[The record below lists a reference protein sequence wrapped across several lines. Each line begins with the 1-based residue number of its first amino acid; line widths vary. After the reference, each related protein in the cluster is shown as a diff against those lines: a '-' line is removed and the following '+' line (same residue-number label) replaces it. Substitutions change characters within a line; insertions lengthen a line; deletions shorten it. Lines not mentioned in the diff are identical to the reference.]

1 MTKLFDELGL
11 NKELLLAL
19 KENGYTT
26 PFPIQE
32 KAIPIILQGNDVI
45 GQAHTGTGKTAAYSL
60 PILMKMR
67 NNIRNA
73 QALILVPTRELAIQV
88 AREINKLA
96 KYTETKVAAIYGGQ
110 NMKNQIIRLEKGVH
124 IIVATP
130 GRLIDHI
137 RQKTAYLNS
146 IDFVVL
152 DEADRMLDMGFIEDI
167 NYILSKV
174 KHKKQLCLFS
184 ATILPEILEI
194 SKKYMKNPIHI
205 TVNQNDIT
213 LKTIE
218 QMYLITNEKEKYNHL
233 CDIIKQNIIHNNNN
247 NNNNQMIIFTSTKQ
261 KAEELA
267 MNLRKKE
274 LLKVTALH
282 GDLSQRQRNYAMNKF
297 RNEQEQILVA
307 TDIAARGIDIPSIKY
322 VINYDIPREPL
333 TYFHRIGRT
342 ARANSNGKAISLVA
356 IEKISDFE
364 KILRYTKY
372 NIRQLNQEIG
382 IPIPKIQKE
391 FKKYNYLNKNKHFN
405 KWSKRTYKNN
415 KKKNYNYKKSSNRN
429 FRKR

>member
-1 MTKLFDELGL
+1 MTGLFDELGL
-11 NKELLLAL
+11 NKKLLLAL
-19 KENGYTT
+19 KESGYTV

-60 PILMKMR
+60 PILMKMKNAR
-67 NNIRNA
+67 SA
-73 QALILVPTRELAIQV
+73 QALVLVPTRELAIQV
-88 AREINKLA
+88 AKEMNKLA

-110 NMKNQIIRLEKGVH
+110 NMRNQIIRLERGIH

-130 GRLIDHI
+130 GRLMDHI
-137 RQKTAYLNS
+137 GQKTIFLDT

-184 ATILPEILEI
+184 ATILPEIIEI
-194 SKKYMKNPIHI
+194 SKRYMKNPIHV

-233 CDIIKQNIIHNNNN
+233 CDLIKQS
-247 NNNNQMIIFTSTKQ
+247 NNNQMLIFTSTKR

-274 LLKVTALH
+274 LLQVTALH
-282 GDLSQRQRNYAMNKF
+282 GDLSQRQRNYAMHKF
-297 RNEQEQILVA
+297 RDEQEQILVA

-322 VINYDIPREPL
+322 VINYDIPRDPI

-342 ARANSNGKAISLVA
+342 ARANSDGKAISLVA

-372 NIRQLNQEIG
+372 KVRQLNEEIG
-382 IPIPKIQKE
+382 IPIPKIQKP
-391 FKKYNYLNKNKHFN
+391 FKKHNYLNKNKPFN
-405 KWSKRTYKNN
+405 KWSKHNYKNS
-415 KKKNYNYKKSSNRN
+415 KKKNMYKKNSNRN
-429 FRKR
+429 YRKH

>member
-19 KENGYTT
+19 KESEYTT

-32 KAIPIILQGNDVI
+32 KAIPTILQGNDVI

-60 PILMKMR
+60 PILMKIK
-67 NNIRNA
+67 NTRNA
-73 QALILVPTRELAIQV
+73 QALVLVPTRELAIQV
-88 AREINKLA
+88 AREMNKLA
-96 KYTETKVAAIYGGQ
+96 KYTETKVTAIYGGQ
-110 NMKNQIIRLEKGVH
+110 NMRNQIIRLERGVH

-137 RQKTAYLNS
+137 KQKTVYLNS

-152 DEADRMLDMGFIEDI
+152 DEADRMLDMGFIDDI

-184 ATILPEILEI
+184 ATIFPEIVEI

-233 CDIIKQNIIHNNNN
+233 CDLIKQNNNN
-247 NNNNQMIIFTSTKQ
+247 NNHNQMVIFTSTKQ
-261 KAEELA
+261 KAEELT
-267 MNLRKKE
+267 MNLRKKDK
-274 LLKVTALH
+274 LKVTALH
-282 GDLSQRQRNYAMNKF
+282 GDLSQRQRNYAMHKF

-322 VINYDIPREPL
+322 VINYDIPRDPL

-356 IEKISDFE
+356 IEKIPDFE

-372 NIRQLNQEIG
+372 NIRQLNEEIG

-391 FKKYNYLNKNKHFN
+391 FKKHNYLNKNKPFN
-405 KWSKRTYKNN
+405 KWSKHTYKNS

-429 FRKR
+429 FRKH

>member
-1 MTKLFDELGL
+1 LDT
-11 NKELLLAL
+11 
-19 KENGYTT
+19 
-26 PFPIQE
+26 
-32 KAIPIILQGNDVI
+32 
-45 GQAHTGTGKTAAYSL
+45 
-60 PILMKMR
+60 
-67 NNIRNA
+67 
-73 QALILVPTRELAIQV
+73 
-88 AREINKLA
+88 
-96 KYTETKVAAIYGGQ
+96 
-110 NMKNQIIRLEKGVH
+110 
-124 IIVATP
+124 
-130 GRLIDHI
+130 
-137 RQKTAYLNS
+137 

-174 KHKKQLCLFS
+174 KHIKQLCLFS
-184 ATILPEILEI
+184 ATILPEIIEI
-194 SKKYMKNPIHI
+194 SKRYMKNPIHI
-205 TVNQNDIT
+205 TVNQDDIT

-233 CDIIKQNIIHNNNN
+233 CDLIKQS
-247 NNNNQMIIFTSTKQ
+247 NNNQMLIFTSTKQ

-274 LLKVTALH
+274 LLKATSLH
-282 GDLSQRQRNYAMNKF
+282 GDLSQRERNYAMHKF
-297 RNEQEQILVA
+297 RDEQEQILVA

-322 VINYDIPREPL
+322 VINYDIPRDPI

-342 ARANSNGKAISLVA
+342 ARANSDGKAISLVA

-372 NIRQLNQEIG
+372 KVRQLNEEIG

-391 FKKYNYLNKNKHFN
+391 FKKHNYLNKNKPFN
-405 KWSKRTYKNN
+405 KWSKHNYKNS

-429 FRKR
+429 FRKN

>member
-1 MTKLFDELGL
+1 MTRPFDELGL

-19 KENGYTT
+19 KESEYTT

-32 KAIPIILQGNDVI
+32 KAIPTILQGNDVI

-60 PILMKMR
+60 PILMKMK
-67 NNIRNA
+67 NTRNA
-73 QALILVPTRELAIQV
+73 QALVLVPTRELAIQV
-88 AREINKLA
+88 AREMNKLA

-110 NMKNQIIRLEKGVH
+110 NMRNQIIRLERGIH

-137 RQKTAYLNS
+137 GQKTVYLNS

-184 ATILPEILEI
+184 ATIFPEIIEI
-194 SKKYMKNPIHI
+194 SKKYMKNPTHI

-233 CDIIKQNIIHNNNN
+233 CDLIKQNNNN
-247 NNNNQMIIFTSTKQ
+247 NDQMVIFTSTKQ
-261 KAEELA
+261 KAEELT
-267 MNLRKKE
+267 MNLKKD
-274 LLKVTALH
+274 LLKVTTLH
-282 GDLSQRQRNYAMNKF
+282 GDLSQRQRNYAMHKF

-322 VINYDIPREPL
+322 VINYDIPRDPL

-372 NIRQLNQEIG
+372 NIRQLNEEIG

-391 FKKYNYLNKNKHFN
+391 FKKHKYLNKNKPFN
-405 KWSKRTYKNN
+405 KWSKHTYKNS
-415 KKKNYNYKKSSNRN
+415 KKKKYNYKKSSNRN
-429 FRKR
+429 FRKH

>member
-1 MTKLFDELGL
+1 MTGLFDELGL
-11 NKELLLAL
+11 NKKLLLAL
-19 KENGYTT
+19 QESGYTI

-60 PILMKMR
+60 PILMKMK
-67 NNIRNA
+67 NTRNA
-73 QALILVPTRELAIQV
+73 QALVLVPTRELAIQV
-88 AREINKLA
+88 AKEMDKLA

-110 NMKNQIIRLEKGVH
+110 NMRNQIIRLERGVH

-130 GRLIDHI
+130 GRLMDHI
-137 RQKTAYLNS
+137 GQKTIFLDT

-167 NYILSKV
+167 NYILSKI

-184 ATILPEILEI
+184 ATILPEIIEI
-194 SKKYMKNPIHI
+194 SKRYMKNPIHV

-233 CDIIKQNIIHNNNN
+233 CDLIKQS
-247 NNNNQMIIFTSTKQ
+247 NNNQMLIFTSTKQ

-274 LLKVTALH
+274 LLQVTALH
-282 GDLSQRQRNYAMNKF
+282 GDLSQRQRNYAMHKF
-297 RNEQEQILVA
+297 RDEQEQILVA

-322 VINYDIPREPL
+322 VINYDIPRDPI

-342 ARANSNGKAISLVA
+342 ARANSDGKAISLVA

-372 NIRQLNQEIG
+372 KVRQLNEEIG
-382 IPIPKIQKE
+382 IPIPKIQKA
-391 FKKYNYLNKNKHFN
+391 FKQHNYLNKNKPFN
-405 KWSKRTYKNN
+405 KWSKHNYKNS
-415 KKKNYNYKKSSNRN
+415 KKKNMYKKNSNRN
-429 FRKR
+429 YRKH

>member
-1 MTKLFDELGL
+1 MTGLFDELGL
-11 NKELLLAL
+11 NKKLLLAL
-19 KENGYTT
+19 QESGYTI

-60 PILMKMR
+60 PILMKMK
-67 NNIRNA
+67 NTRNA
-73 QALILVPTRELAIQV
+73 QALVLVPTRELAIQV
-88 AREINKLA
+88 AKEMDKLA

-110 NMKNQIIRLEKGVH
+110 NMRNQIIRLERGVH

-130 GRLIDHI
+130 GRLMDHI
-137 RQKTAYLNS
+137 GQKTIFLDT

-167 NYILSKV
+167 NYILSKI

-184 ATILPEILEI
+184 ATILPEIIEI
-194 SKKYMKNPIHI
+194 SKRYMKNPIHV

-233 CDIIKQNIIHNNNN
+233 CDLIKQS
-247 NNNNQMIIFTSTKQ
+247 NNNQMLIFTSTKQ

-267 MNLRKKE
+267 MSLRKKE
-274 LLKVTALH
+274 LLQVTALH
-282 GDLSQRQRNYAMNKF
+282 GDLSQRQRNYAMHKF
-297 RNEQEQILVA
+297 RDEQEQILVA

-322 VINYDIPREPL
+322 VINYDIPRDPI

-342 ARANSNGKAISLVA
+342 ARANSDGKAISLVA

-372 NIRQLNQEIG
+372 KVRQLNEEIG
-382 IPIPKIQKE
+382 IPIPKIQKA
-391 FKKYNYLNKNKHFN
+391 FKKHNYLNKNKPFN
-405 KWSKRTYKNN
+405 KWSKHKYKNS
-415 KKKNYNYKKSSNRN
+415 KKKKSMYKSNRN
-429 FRKR
+429 YRKH

>member
-1 MTKLFDELGL
+1 MTKLFDELGV

-60 PILMKMR
+60 PILMKMKNTR
-67 NNIRNA
+67 DA
-73 QALILVPTRELAIQV
+73 QALVLVPTRELAIQV
-88 AREINKLA
+88 AGEMNKLA

-110 NMKNQIIRLEKGVH
+110 NMRNQIIRLERGVH

-137 RQKTAYLNS
+137 GQKTVYLNS

-167 NYILSKV
+167 NYILSKL

-184 ATILPEILEI
+184 ATIFPEIIEI
-194 SKKYMKNPIHI
+194 SKKYMKNPIHV

-218 QMYLITNEKEKYNHL
+218 QMYLIINEKEKYNHL
-233 CDIIKQNIIHNNNN
+233 CDLIKQS
-247 NNNNQMIIFTSTKQ
+247 NNNQIVIFTSTKQ
-261 KAEELA
+261 KAEQLA

-274 LLKVTALH
+274 LLKVTSLH
-282 GDLSQRQRNYAMNKF
+282 GDLSQRERNYAMHKF
-297 RNEQEQILVA
+297 REEQEQILVA

-322 VINYDIPREPL
+322 VINYDIPRDPL

-342 ARANSNGKAISLVA
+342 ARANSDGKAISLVA

-364 KILRYTKY
+364 KILERTKY
-372 NIRQLNQEIG
+372 NVRQLNGEIG

-391 FKKYNYLNKNKHFN
+391 FKKHNYLNKNKPFN
-405 KWSKRTYKNN
+405 KWSKHNYKNS

-429 FRKR
+429 FRKH

>member
-1 MTKLFDELGL
+1 MTRIFDEFGL

-32 KAIPIILQGNDVI
+32 KAIPFILKGNDVI

-60 PILMKMR
+60 PILMKMKNSR
-67 NNIRNA
+67 NP
-73 QALILVPTRELAIQV
+73 QALVIVPTRELAIQV
-88 AREINKLA
+88 AREMNKLG

-110 NMKNQIIRLEKGVH
+110 NMRNQIIRLERGIH

-137 RQKTAYLNS
+137 EQKTVYLNS

-167 NYILSKV
+167 DYILSKI

-184 ATILPEILEI
+184 ATIFPEIIEI

-218 QMYLITNEKEKYNHL
+218 QMYLIINEKEKYDHL
-233 CDIIKQNIIHNNNN
+233 CNIIKHNNND
-247 NNNNQMIIFTSTKQ
+247 NNQIIIFTSTKQ
-261 KAEELA
+261 RAEQLA
-267 MNLRKKE
+267 MNLRKNE
-274 LLKVTALH
+274 ELKVTALH
-282 GDLSQRQRNYAMNKF
+282 GDLSQRQRNYAIHKF

-322 VINYDIPREPL
+322 VINYDIPRDPL

-342 ARANSNGKAISLVA
+342 ARANSDGKAISLVA
-356 IEKISDFE
+356 IEDIHDFE
-364 KILRYTKY
+364 KILKLTKY
-372 NIRQLNQEIG
+372 NVRQLNEEIG
-382 IPIPKIQKE
+382 IPIPKIHKE
-391 FKKYNYLNKNKHFN
+391 FKKHNYSNKNKRFD
-405 KWSKRTYKNN
+405 KSSKYSKDNN
-415 KKKNYNYKKSSNRN
+415 KKNKYRYKKSSNR
-429 FRKR
+429 KSKK

>member
-1 MTKLFDELGL
+1 MTGLFDELGL
-11 NKELLLAL
+11 NKKLLLAL
-19 KENGYTT
+19 QESGYTI

-60 PILMKMR
+60 PILMKMK
-67 NNIRNA
+67 NTRNA
-73 QALILVPTRELAIQV
+73 QALVLVPTRELAIQV
-88 AREINKLA
+88 AKEMDKLA

-110 NMKNQIIRLEKGVH
+110 NMRNQIIRLERGVH

-130 GRLIDHI
+130 GRLMDHI
-137 RQKTAYLNS
+137 GQKTIFLDT

-167 NYILSKV
+167 NYILSKI

-184 ATILPEILEI
+184 ATILPEIIEI
-194 SKKYMKNPIHI
+194 SKRYMKNPIHV

-233 CDIIKQNIIHNNNN
+233 CDLIKQS
-247 NNNNQMIIFTSTKQ
+247 NNNQMLIFTSTKQ

-274 LLKVTALH
+274 LLQVTALH
-282 GDLSQRQRNYAMNKF
+282 GDLSQRQRNYAMHKF
-297 RNEQEQILVA
+297 RDEQEQILVA

-322 VINYDIPREPL
+322 VINYDIPRDPI

-342 ARANSNGKAISLVA
+342 ARANSDGKAISLVA

-372 NIRQLNQEIG
+372 KVRQLNEEIG

-391 FKKYNYLNKNKHFN
+391 FKKHNYLNKNKPFN
-405 KWSKRTYKNN
+405 KWSKHNYKNS
-415 KKKNYNYKKSSNRN
+415 KKKNMYKKNSNRN
-429 FRKR
+429 YRKH

>member
-1 MTKLFDELGL
+1 MTGQFDELGL
-11 NKELLLAL
+11 NKQLLLAL
-19 KENGYTT
+19 KENEYTT

-32 KAIPIILQGNDVI
+32 KAIPIILKGNDVI

-60 PILMKMR
+60 PILMKMK
-67 NNIRNA
+67 NARNA
-73 QALILVPTRELAIQV
+73 QALVLVPTRELAIQV
-88 AREINKLA
+88 AKEMNKLA

-110 NMKNQIIRLEKGVH
+110 NMRNQIIRLERGIH

-137 RQKTAYLNS
+137 GQKTIFLDT

-174 KHKKQLCLFS
+174 KHIKQLCLFS
-184 ATILPEILEI
+184 ATILPELIEI
-194 SKKYMKNPIHI
+194 SKRYMKNPIHI
-205 TVNQNDIT
+205 TVNQDDIT

-233 CDIIKQNIIHNNNN
+233 CDLIKQS
-247 NNNNQMIIFTSTKQ
+247 NNNQMLIFTSTKQ

-274 LLKVTALH
+274 LLKVTSLH
-282 GDLSQRQRNYAMNKF
+282 GDLSQRERNYAMHKF
-297 RNEQEQILVA
+297 RDEQEQILVA

-322 VINYDIPREPL
+322 VINYDIPRDPI

-342 ARANSNGKAISLVA
+342 ARANSDGKAISLVA

-372 NIRQLNQEIG
+372 KVRQLNEEIG

-391 FKKYNYLNKNKHFN
+391 FKKHNYLNKNKPFN
-405 KWSKRTYKNN
+405 KWSKHNYKNS
-415 KKKNYNYKKSSNRN
+415 KKKNYTYKKSSNRN
-429 FRKR
+429 FRKH

>member
-19 KENGYTT
+19 KESEYTT

-32 KAIPIILQGNDVI
+32 KAIPTILQGNDVI

-60 PILMKMR
+60 PILMKMK
-67 NNIRNA
+67 NTRNA
-73 QALILVPTRELAIQV
+73 QALVLVPTRELAIQV
-88 AREINKLA
+88 AREMNKLA

-110 NMKNQIIRLEKGVH
+110 NMRNQIIRLERGVH

-137 RQKTAYLNS
+137 KQKTVYLNS

-152 DEADRMLDMGFIEDI
+152 DEADRMLDMGFIDDI

-184 ATILPEILEI
+184 ATIFPEIIEI

-233 CDIIKQNIIHNNNN
+233 CDLIKQNNNN
-247 NNNNQMIIFTSTKQ
+247 NHNQMVIFTSTKQ
-261 KAEELA
+261 KAEELS
-267 MNLRKKE
+267 MNLRKKD

-282 GDLSQRQRNYAMNKF
+282 GDLSQRQRNYAMHKF

-322 VINYDIPREPL
+322 VINYDIPRDPL

-372 NIRQLNQEIG
+372 NIRQLNEEIG

-391 FKKYNYLNKNKHFN
+391 FKKHNYLNKNKPFN
-405 KWSKRTYKNN
+405 RWSKHTYKNS
-415 KKKNYNYKKSSNRN
+415 KKKNYDHKKSSNRN
-429 FRKR
+429 FRKH

>member
-1 MTKLFDELGL
+1 MTILFDELGL

-19 KENGYTT
+19 KESEYTT

-32 KAIPIILQGNDVI
+32 KAIPTILQGNDVI

-60 PILMKMR
+60 PILMKIK
-67 NNIRNA
+67 NTRNA
-73 QALILVPTRELAIQV
+73 QALVLVPTRELAIQV
-88 AREINKLA
+88 AREMNKLS
-96 KYTETKVAAIYGGQ
+96 KYTETKVTAIYGGQ
-110 NMKNQIIRLEKGVH
+110 NMRNQIIRLERGVH

-137 RQKTAYLNS
+137 KQKTVYLNS

-152 DEADRMLDMGFIEDI
+152 DEADRMLDMGFIDDI

-184 ATILPEILEI
+184 ATIFPEIVEI

-233 CDIIKQNIIHNNNN
+233 CDLIKQNNNNHN
-247 NNNNQMIIFTSTKQ
+247 HNQMVIFTSTKQ
-261 KAEELA
+261 KAEELS
-267 MNLRKKE
+267 MNLRKKD

-282 GDLSQRQRNYAMNKF
+282 GDLSQRQRNYAMHKF

-322 VINYDIPREPL
+322 VINYDIPRDPL

-372 NIRQLNQEIG
+372 NIRQLNEEIG

-391 FKKYNYLNKNKHFN
+391 FKKHNYLNKNKPFN
-405 KWSKRTYKNN
+405 RWSKHTYKNS
-415 KKKNYNYKKSSNRN
+415 KKKKYNYKKSSNRN
-429 FRKR
+429 FRKH

>member
-1 MTKLFDELGL
+1 MTRLFDELGL

-19 KENGYTT
+19 KESEYTT

-32 KAIPIILQGNDVI
+32 KAIPTILQGNDVI

-60 PILMKMR
+60 PILMKMKNTR
-67 NNIRNA
+67 NT
-73 QALILVPTRELAIQV
+73 QALVLVPTRELAIQV
-88 AREINKLA
+88 AKEMNKLA

-110 NMKNQIIRLEKGVH
+110 NMRNQIIRLERGVH

-137 RQKTAYLNS
+137 GQKTVYLNS

-184 ATILPEILEI
+184 ATILPEIIEI

-205 TVNQNDIT
+205 TVNQDDIT

-233 CDIIKQNIIHNNNN
+233 CDLIKQ
-247 NNNNQMIIFTSTKQ
+247 NNNNQMVIFTSTKQ
-261 KAEELA
+261 KAEELT
-267 MNLRKKE
+267 MNLRKKD

-282 GDLSQRQRNYAMNKF
+282 GDLSQRQRNYAMHKF

-322 VINYDIPREPL
+322 VINYDIPRDPL

-342 ARANSNGKAISLVA
+342 ARANSNGKAISLVE
-356 IEKISDFE
+356 IEKIPDFE

-372 NIRQLNQEIG
+372 NIRQLNEEIG

-391 FKKYNYLNKNKHFN
+391 FKKHNYLNKNKPFN
-405 KWSKRTYKNN
+405 RWSKHTYKNS
-415 KKKNYNYKKSSNRN
+415 KKKNYNYKKSSYRN
-429 FRKR
+429 FRKH

>member
-1 MTKLFDELGL
+1 MTGLFDELGL
-11 NKELLLAL
+11 NKKLLLAL
-19 KENGYTT
+19 KESGYTV

-60 PILMKMR
+60 PILMKMKNAR
-67 NNIRNA
+67 SA
-73 QALILVPTRELAIQV
+73 QALVLVPTRELAIQV
-88 AREINKLA
+88 AKEMNKLA

-110 NMKNQIIRLEKGVH
+110 NMRNQIIRLERGIH

-130 GRLIDHI
+130 GRLMDHI
-137 RQKTAYLNS
+137 GQKTIFLDT

-184 ATILPEILEI
+184 ATILPEIIEI
-194 SKKYMKNPIHI
+194 SKRYMKNPIHV

-233 CDIIKQNIIHNNNN
+233 CDLIKQS
-247 NNNNQMIIFTSTKQ
+247 NNNQMLIFTSTKQ

-267 MNLRKKE
+267 VNLRKKE
-274 LLKVTALH
+274 LLQVTALH
-282 GDLSQRQRNYAMNKF
+282 GDLSQRQRNYAMHKF
-297 RNEQEQILVA
+297 RDEQEQILVA

-322 VINYDIPREPL
+322 VINYDIPRDPI

-342 ARANSNGKAISLVA
+342 ARANSDGKAISLVA

-372 NIRQLNQEIG
+372 KVRQLNEEIG
-382 IPIPKIQKE
+382 IPIPKIQKA
-391 FKKYNYLNKNKHFN
+391 FKKHNYLNKNKPFN
-405 KWSKRTYKNN
+405 KWSKHNYKNS
-415 KKKNYNYKKSSNRN
+415 KKKKSMYKKSSNRN
-429 FRKR
+429 

>member
-1 MTKLFDELGL
+1 MTGLFDELGL
-11 NKELLLAL
+11 NKKLLLAL
-19 KENGYTT
+19 KESGYTV

-60 PILMKMR
+60 PILMKMKNAR
-67 NNIRNA
+67 SA
-73 QALILVPTRELAIQV
+73 QALVLVPTRELAIQV
-88 AREINKLA
+88 AKEMNKLA

-110 NMKNQIIRLEKGVH
+110 NMRNQIIRLERGIH

-137 RQKTAYLNS
+137 GQKTIYLDT

-174 KHKKQLCLFS
+174 KHKKQICLFS
-184 ATILPEILEI
+184 ATILPEIIDI
-194 SKKYMKNPIHI
+194 SKRYMKNPIHV

-218 QMYLITNEKEKYNHL
+218 QMYLIINEKEKYNHL
-233 CDIIKQNIIHNNNN
+233 CNLIKQS
-247 NNNNQMIIFTSTKQ
+247 NNNQMLIFTSTKQ

-267 MNLRKKE
+267 TNLRKKE
-274 LLKVTALH
+274 LLQVTALH
-282 GDLSQRQRNYAMNKF
+282 GDLSQRQRNYAMHKF
-297 RNEQEQILVA
+297 RDEQEQILVA

-322 VINYDIPREPL
+322 VINYDIPRDPI

-342 ARANSNGKAISLVA
+342 ARANSDGKAISLVA
-356 IEKISDFE
+356 TEKISDFE

-372 NIRQLNQEIG
+372 NVRQLNEEIG
-382 IPIPKIQKE
+382 IPIPKIQKT
-391 FKKYNYLNKNKHFN
+391 FKKHNYLNKNKPFN
-405 KWSKRTYKNN
+405 KWSKHNYKNS
-415 KKKNYNYKKSSNRN
+415 KKKNSMYKKSSNRN
-429 FRKR
+429 FRKH

>member
-1 MTKLFDELGL
+1 MTGLFDELGL
-11 NKELLLAL
+11 NKKLLLAL
-19 KENGYTT
+19 KESGYTV

-60 PILMKMR
+60 PILMKIKNAR
-67 NNIRNA
+67 SA
-73 QALILVPTRELAIQV
+73 QALVLVPTRELAIQV
-88 AREINKLA
+88 AKEMNKLA

-110 NMKNQIIRLEKGVH
+110 NMRNQIIRLERGIH

-130 GRLIDHI
+130 GRLMDHI
-137 RQKTAYLNS
+137 GQKTIYLDT

-184 ATILPEILEI
+184 ATILPEIIEI
-194 SKKYMKNPIHI
+194 SKRYMKNPIHV

-218 QMYLITNEKEKYNHL
+218 QMYLIINEKEKYNHL
-233 CDIIKQNIIHNNNN
+233 CNLIKQS
-247 NNNNQMIIFTSTKQ
+247 NNNQMLIFTSTKQ

-267 MNLRKKE
+267 TNLRKKE
-274 LLKVTALH
+274 LLQVTALH
-282 GDLSQRQRNYAMNKF
+282 GDLSQRQRNYAMHKF
-297 RNEQEQILVA
+297 RDEQEQILVA

-322 VINYDIPREPL
+322 VINYDIPRDPI

-342 ARANSNGKAISLVA
+342 ARANSDGKAISLVA

-372 NIRQLNQEIG
+372 KVRQLNEELG
-382 IPIPKIQKE
+382 IPIPKIQKT
-391 FKKYNYLNKNKHFN
+391 FKKHNYLNKNKPFN
-405 KWSKRTYKNN
+405 KWSKHNYKNS
-415 KKKNYNYKKSSNRN
+415 KKKNSMYKKSSNRN
-429 FRKR
+429 YRKH

>member
-1 MTKLFDELGL
+1 MTGLFDELGL
-11 NKELLLAL
+11 NKKLLLAL
-19 KENGYTT
+19 QESGYTI

-60 PILMKMR
+60 PILMKMK
-67 NNIRNA
+67 NTRNA
-73 QALILVPTRELAIQV
+73 QALVLVPTRELAIQV
-88 AREINKLA
+88 AKEMDKLA

-110 NMKNQIIRLEKGVH
+110 NMRNQIIRLERGVH

-130 GRLIDHI
+130 GRLMDHI
-137 RQKTAYLNS
+137 GQKTIFLDT

-167 NYILSKV
+167 NYILSKI

-184 ATILPEILEI
+184 ATILPEIIEI
-194 SKKYMKNPIHI
+194 SKRYMKNPIHV

-233 CDIIKQNIIHNNNN
+233 CDLIKQS
-247 NNNNQMIIFTSTKQ
+247 NNNQMLIFTSTKQ

-274 LLKVTALH
+274 QLQVTALH
-282 GDLSQRQRNYAMNKF
+282 GDLSQRQRNYAMHKF
-297 RNEQEQILVA
+297 RDEQEQILVA

-322 VINYDIPREPL
+322 VINYDIPRDPI

-342 ARANSNGKAISLVA
+342 ARANSDGKAISLVA

-372 NIRQLNQEIG
+372 KVRQLNEEIG

-391 FKKYNYLNKNKHFN
+391 FKKHNYLNKNKPFN
-405 KWSKRTYKNN
+405 KWSKHNYKNS
-415 KKKNYNYKKSSNRN
+415 KKKNMYKKNSNRN
-429 FRKR
+429 YRKH

>member
-1 MTKLFDELGL
+1 MTGLFDELGL
-11 NKELLLAL
+11 NKKLLLAL
-19 KENGYTT
+19 KESGYTI

-60 PILMKMR
+60 PILMKMKNAR
-67 NNIRNA
+67 SA
-73 QALILVPTRELAIQV
+73 QALVLVPTRELAIQV
-88 AREINKLA
+88 AKEMNKLA

-110 NMKNQIIRLEKGVH
+110 NMRNQIIRLERGIH

-130 GRLIDHI
+130 GRLMDHI
-137 RQKTAYLNS
+137 GQKTIFLDT

-184 ATILPEILEI
+184 ATILPEIIDI
-194 SKKYMKNPIHI
+194 SKRYMKNPIHV

-218 QMYLITNEKEKYNHL
+218 QMYLIINEKEKYNHL
-233 CDIIKQNIIHNNNN
+233 CNLIKQS
-247 NNNNQMIIFTSTKQ
+247 NNNQMLIFTSTKR

-274 LLKVTALH
+274 LLQVTALH
-282 GDLSQRQRNYAMNKF
+282 GDLSQRQRNYAMHKF
-297 RNEQEQILVA
+297 RDEQEQILVA

-322 VINYDIPREPL
+322 VINYDIPRDPI

-342 ARANSNGKAISLVA
+342 ARANSDGKAISLVA

-372 NIRQLNQEIG
+372 NVRQLNEEIG
-382 IPIPKIQKE
+382 IPIPKIQKT
-391 FKKYNYLNKNKHFN
+391 FKKHNYLNKNKPFN
-405 KWSKRTYKNN
+405 KWSKHNYKNS
-415 KKKNYNYKKSSNRN
+415 KKKNSMYKKSSNRN
-429 FRKR
+429 FRKH

>member
-19 KENGYTT
+19 KESEYTI

-32 KAIPIILQGNDVI
+32 KAIPTILQGNDVI

-60 PILMKMR
+60 PILMKIK
-67 NNIRNA
+67 NTRNA
-73 QALILVPTRELAIQV
+73 QALVLVPTRELAIQV
-88 AREINKLA
+88 AREMNKLA
-96 KYTETKVAAIYGGQ
+96 KYTETKVTAIYGGQ
-110 NMKNQIIRLEKGVH
+110 NMRNQIIRLERGVH

-137 RQKTAYLNS
+137 KQKTVYLNS

-152 DEADRMLDMGFIEDI
+152 DEADRMLDMGFIDDI

-184 ATILPEILEI
+184 ATIFPEIVEI

-233 CDIIKQNIIHNNNN
+233 CDLIKQNNNN
-247 NNNNQMIIFTSTKQ
+247 NHNQMVIFTSTKQ
-261 KAEELA
+261 KAEELS
-267 MNLRKKE
+267 MNLRKKD

-282 GDLSQRQRNYAMNKF
+282 GDLSQRQRNYAMHKF

-322 VINYDIPREPL
+322 VINYDIPRDPL

-372 NIRQLNQEIG
+372 NIRQLNEEIG

-391 FKKYNYLNKNKHFN
+391 FKKRNYLNKNKPFN
-405 KWSKRTYKNN
+405 RWSKHTYKNS
-415 KKKNYNYKKSSNRN
+415 KKKKYNYKKSSNRN
-429 FRKR
+429 FRKH

>member
-1 MTKLFDELGL
+1 MTGLFDELGL
-11 NKELLLAL
+11 NKKLLLAL
-19 KENGYTT
+19 QESGYTI

-60 PILMKMR
+60 PILMKMK
-67 NNIRNA
+67 NTRNA
-73 QALILVPTRELAIQV
+73 QALVLVPTRELAIQV
-88 AREINKLA
+88 AKEMDKLA

-110 NMKNQIIRLEKGVH
+110 NMRNQIIRLERGIH

-130 GRLIDHI
+130 GRLMDHI
-137 RQKTAYLNS
+137 GQKTIFLDT

-167 NYILSKV
+167 NYILSKI

-184 ATILPEILEI
+184 ATILPEIIEI
-194 SKKYMKNPIHI
+194 SKRYMKNPIHV

-233 CDIIKQNIIHNNNN
+233 CDLIKQS
-247 NNNNQMIIFTSTKQ
+247 NNNQMLIFTSTKQ

-274 LLKVTALH
+274 LLQVTALH
-282 GDLSQRQRNYAMNKF
+282 GDLSQRQRNYAMHKF
-297 RNEQEQILVA
+297 RDEQEQILVA

-322 VINYDIPREPL
+322 VINYDIPRDPI

-342 ARANSNGKAISLVA
+342 ARANSDGKAISLVA

-372 NIRQLNQEIG
+372 KVRQLNEEIG
-382 IPIPKIQKE
+382 IPIPKIQKA
-391 FKKYNYLNKNKHFN
+391 FKKHNYLNKNKPFN
-405 KWSKRTYKNN
+405 KWSKHNYKNS
-415 KKKNYNYKKSSNRN
+415 KKKNMYKKNSNRN
-429 FRKR
+429 YRKH

>member
-1 MTKLFDELGL
+1 MTRLFDELGL

-19 KENGYTT
+19 KESEYTT

-32 KAIPIILQGNDVI
+32 KAIPTILQGNDVI

-60 PILMKMR
+60 PILMKIK
-67 NNIRNA
+67 NTRNA
-73 QALILVPTRELAIQV
+73 QALVLVPTRELAIQV
-88 AREINKLA
+88 AREMNKLA
-96 KYTETKVAAIYGGQ
+96 KYTETKVTAIYGGQ
-110 NMKNQIIRLEKGVH
+110 NMRNQIIRLERGVH

-137 RQKTAYLNS
+137 KQKTVYLNS

-152 DEADRMLDMGFIEDI
+152 DEADRMLDMGFIDDI

-184 ATILPEILEI
+184 ATIFPEIIEI

-233 CDIIKQNIIHNNNN
+233 CDLIKQNNNNH
-247 NNNNQMIIFTSTKQ
+247 NQMVIFTSTKQ
-261 KAEELA
+261 KAEELS
-267 MNLRKKE
+267 MNLRKKD

-282 GDLSQRQRNYAMNKF
+282 GDLSQRQRNYAMHKF

-322 VINYDIPREPL
+322 VINYDIPRDPL

-356 IEKISDFE
+356 IEKIPDFE

-372 NIRQLNQEIG
+372 NIRQLNEEIG

-391 FKKYNYLNKNKHFN
+391 FKKHNYLNKNKPFN
-405 KWSKRTYKNN
+405 KWSKHTYKNS

-429 FRKR
+429 FRKH

>member
-1 MTKLFDELGL
+1 MTGLFDELGL
-11 NKELLLAL
+11 NKKLLLAL
-19 KENGYTT
+19 QESGYTI

-60 PILMKMR
+60 PILMKMK
-67 NNIRNA
+67 NTRNA
-73 QALILVPTRELAIQV
+73 QALVLVPTRELAIQV
-88 AREINKLA
+88 AKEMDKLA

-110 NMKNQIIRLEKGVH
+110 NMRNQIIRLERGVH

-130 GRLIDHI
+130 GRLMDHI
-137 RQKTAYLNS
+137 GQKTIFLDT

-167 NYILSKV
+167 NYILSKI

-184 ATILPEILEI
+184 ATILPEIIEI
-194 SKKYMKNPIHI
+194 SKRYMKNPIHV

-233 CDIIKQNIIHNNNN
+233 CDLIKQC
-247 NNNNQMIIFTSTKQ
+247 NNNQMLIFTSTKQ
-261 KAEELA
+261 KADELA

-274 LLKVTALH
+274 LLQVTALH
-282 GDLSQRQRNYAMNKF
+282 GDLSQRQRNYAMHKF
-297 RNEQEQILVA
+297 RDEQEQILVA

-322 VINYDIPREPL
+322 VINYDIPRDPI

-342 ARANSNGKAISLVA
+342 ARANSDGKAISLVA

-372 NIRQLNQEIG
+372 KVRQLNEEIG

-391 FKKYNYLNKNKHFN
+391 FKKHNYLNKNKPFN
-405 KWSKRTYKNN
+405 KWSKHNYKNS
-415 KKKNYNYKKSSNRN
+415 KKKNMYKKNSNRN
-429 FRKR
+429 YRKH

>member
-1 MTKLFDELGL
+1 MTGLFDELGL
-11 NKELLLAL
+11 NKKLLLAL
-19 KENGYTT
+19 KESGYTV

-60 PILMKMR
+60 PILMKMKNAR
-67 NNIRNA
+67 SA
-73 QALILVPTRELAIQV
+73 QALVLVPTRELAIQV
-88 AREINKLA
+88 AKEMNKLA

-110 NMKNQIIRLEKGVH
+110 NMRNQIIRLERGIH

-130 GRLIDHI
+130 GRLMDHI
-137 RQKTAYLNS
+137 GQKTIFLDT

-184 ATILPEILEI
+184 ATILPEIIEI
-194 SKKYMKNPIHI
+194 SKRYMKNPIHV

-233 CDIIKQNIIHNNNN
+233 CDLIKQS
-247 NNNNQMIIFTSTKQ
+247 NNNQMLIFTSTKQ

-274 LLKVTALH
+274 LLQVTALH
-282 GDLSQRQRNYAMNKF
+282 GDLSQRQRNYAMHKF
-297 RNEQEQILVA
+297 RDEQEQILVA

-322 VINYDIPREPL
+322 VINYDIPRDPI

-342 ARANSNGKAISLVA
+342 ARANSDGKAISLVA

-372 NIRQLNQEIG
+372 KVRQLNEEIG
-382 IPIPKIQKE
+382 IPIPKIQKT
-391 FKKYNYLNKNKHFN
+391 FKKHNYLNKNKPFN
-405 KWSKRTYKNN
+405 KWSKHNYKNS
-415 KKKNYNYKKSSNRN
+415 KKKNSMYKKSSNRN
-429 FRKR
+429 YRKH

>member
-1 MTKLFDELGL
+1 MTRLFDELGL

-19 KENGYTT
+19 KESEYTT

-32 KAIPIILQGNDVI
+32 KAIPTILQGNDVI

-60 PILMKMR
+60 PILMKMK
-67 NNIRNA
+67 NTRNA
-73 QALILVPTRELAIQV
+73 QALVLVPTRELAIQV
-88 AREINKLA
+88 AKEMNKLA

-110 NMKNQIIRLEKGVH
+110 NMRNQIIRLERGVH

-137 RQKTAYLNS
+137 GQKTVYLNS

-184 ATILPEILEI
+184 ATILPEIIEI

-205 TVNQNDIT
+205 TVNQDDIT

-233 CDIIKQNIIHNNNN
+233 CDLIKQN
-247 NNNNQMIIFTSTKQ
+247 NNNNQMLIFTSTKQ

-267 MNLRKKE
+267 MNLRKKD

-282 GDLSQRQRNYAMNKF
+282 GDLSQRQRNYAMHKF

-322 VINYDIPREPL
+322 VINYDIPRDPL

-342 ARANSNGKAISLVA
+342 ARANSNGKAISLVE
-356 IEKISDFE
+356 IEKIPDFE

-372 NIRQLNQEIG
+372 NIRQLNEEIG

-391 FKKYNYLNKNKHFN
+391 FKKHNYLNKNKPFN
-405 KWSKRTYKNN
+405 KWSKHTYKNS
-415 KKKNYNYKKSSNRN
+415 KKKNYNYKKSSYRN
-429 FRKR
+429 FRKH

>member
-1 MTKLFDELGL
+1 MTRLFDELGL
-11 NKELLLAL
+11 NKKLLLAI
-19 KENGYTT
+19 KESGYTT

-60 PILMKMR
+60 PILMKMKNAR
-67 NNIRNA
+67 NV
-73 QALILVPTRELAIQV
+73 QALVLVPTRELAIQV
-88 AREINKLA
+88 AREMNKLA

-110 NMKNQIIRLEKGVH
+110 NMRNQIIRLERGIH

-137 RQKTAYLNS
+137 GQKTIYLDT
-146 IDFVVL
+146 IDFVIL

-184 ATILPEILEI
+184 ATILPEIIEI
-194 SKKYMKNPIHI
+194 SKRYMKNPIH
-205 TVNQNDIT
+205 IT

-233 CDIIKQNIIHNNNN
+233 CYLIKQS
-247 NNNNQMIIFTSTKQ
+247 NNNQIVIFTSTKQ

-267 MNLRKKE
+267 MNLRIKE

-282 GDLSQRQRNYAMNKF
+282 GDLS
-297 RNEQEQILVA
+297 
-307 TDIAARGIDIPSIKY
+307 
-322 VINYDIPREPL
+322 
-333 TYFHRIGRT
+333 
-342 ARANSNGKAISLVA
+342 
-356 IEKISDFE
+356 
-364 KILRYTKY
+364 
-372 NIRQLNQEIG
+372 
-382 IPIPKIQKE
+382 
-391 FKKYNYLNKNKHFN
+391 
-405 KWSKRTYKNN
+405 
-415 KKKNYNYKKSSNRN
+415 
-429 FRKR
+429 

>member
-1 MTKLFDELGL
+1 MTGLFDELGL
-11 NKELLLAL
+11 NKKLLLAL
-19 KENGYTT
+19 KESGYTV

-60 PILMKMR
+60 PILMKIKNAR
-67 NNIRNA
+67 SA
-73 QALILVPTRELAIQV
+73 QALVLVPTRELAIQV
-88 AREINKLA
+88 AKEMNKLA

-110 NMKNQIIRLEKGVH
+110 NMRNQIIRLERGVH

-130 GRLIDHI
+130 GRLMDHI
-137 RQKTAYLNS
+137 GQKTIFLDT

-167 NYILSKV
+167 NYILSKI

-184 ATILPEILEI
+184 ATILPEIIEI
-194 SKKYMKNPIHI
+194 SKRYMKNPIHV

-233 CDIIKQNIIHNNNN
+233 CDLIKQS
-247 NNNNQMIIFTSTKQ
+247 NNNQMLIFTSTKQ

-267 MNLRKKE
+267 TNLRKKE
-274 LLKVTALH
+274 LLQVTALH
-282 GDLSQRQRNYAMNKF
+282 GDLSQRQRNYAMHKF
-297 RNEQEQILVA
+297 RDEQEQILVA

-322 VINYDIPREPL
+322 VINYDIPRDPI

-342 ARANSNGKAISLVA
+342 ARANSDGKAISLVA

-372 NIRQLNQEIG
+372 KVRQLNEEIG
-382 IPIPKIQKE
+382 IPIPKIQKT
-391 FKKYNYLNKNKHFN
+391 FKKHNYLNKNKPFN
-405 KWSKRTYKNN
+405 KWSKHNYKNS
-415 KKKNYNYKKSSNRN
+415 KKKNSMYKKSSNRN
-429 FRKR
+429 YRKH

>member
-1 MTKLFDELGL
+1 MTGLFDELGL
-11 NKELLLAL
+11 NKKLLLAL
-19 KENGYTT
+19 KESGYTI

-60 PILMKMR
+60 PILMKMKNAR
-67 NNIRNA
+67 SA
-73 QALILVPTRELAIQV
+73 QALVLVPTRELAIQV
-88 AREINKLA
+88 AKEMNKLA

-110 NMKNQIIRLEKGVH
+110 NMRNQIIRLERGIH

-130 GRLIDHI
+130 GRLMDHI
-137 RQKTAYLNS
+137 GQKTIFLDT

-184 ATILPEILEI
+184 ATILPEIIEI
-194 SKKYMKNPIHI
+194 SKRYMKNPIHV

-218 QMYLITNEKEKYNHL
+218 QMYLIINEKEKYNHL
-233 CDIIKQNIIHNNNN
+233 CNLIKQS
-247 NNNNQMIIFTSTKQ
+247 NNNQMLIFTSTKQ

-267 MNLRKKE
+267 TNLRKKE
-274 LLKVTALH
+274 LLQVTALH
-282 GDLSQRQRNYAMNKF
+282 GDLSQRQRNYAMHKF
-297 RNEQEQILVA
+297 RDEQEQILVA

-322 VINYDIPREPL
+322 VINYDIPRDPI

-342 ARANSNGKAISLVA
+342 ARANSDGKAISLVA

-372 NIRQLNQEIG
+372 KVRQLNEELG
-382 IPIPKIQKE
+382 IPIPKIQKT
-391 FKKYNYLNKNKHFN
+391 FKKHNYLNKNKPFN
-405 KWSKRTYKNN
+405 KWSKHNYKNS
-415 KKKNYNYKKSSNRN
+415 KKKNSMYKKSSNRN
-429 FRKR
+429 YRKH

>member
-1 MTKLFDELGL
+1 MTILFDELGL

-19 KENGYTT
+19 KESEYTT

-32 KAIPIILQGNDVI
+32 KAIPTILQGNDVI

-60 PILMKMR
+60 PILMKIK
-67 NNIRNA
+67 NTRNA
-73 QALILVPTRELAIQV
+73 QALVLVPTRELAIQV
-88 AREINKLA
+88 AREMNKLA
-96 KYTETKVAAIYGGQ
+96 KYTETKVTAIYGGQ
-110 NMKNQIIRLEKGVH
+110 NMRNQIIRLERGVH

-137 RQKTAYLNS
+137 KQKTVYLNS

-152 DEADRMLDMGFIEDI
+152 DEADRMLDMGFIDDI

-184 ATILPEILEI
+184 ATIFPEIVEI

-233 CDIIKQNIIHNNNN
+233 CDLIKQNNNN
-247 NNNNQMIIFTSTKQ
+247 NNHNQMVIFTSTKQ
-261 KAEELA
+261 KAEELS
-267 MNLRKKE
+267 MNLRKKD

-282 GDLSQRQRNYAMNKF
+282 GDLSQRQRNYAMHKF

-322 VINYDIPREPL
+322 VINYDIPRDPL

-372 NIRQLNQEIG
+372 NIRQLNEEIG

-391 FKKYNYLNKNKHFN
+391 FKKHNYLNKNKPFN
-405 KWSKRTYKNN
+405 RWSKHTYKNS
-415 KKKNYNYKKSSNRN
+415 KKKKYNYKKSSNRN
-429 FRKR
+429 FRKH

>member
-1 MTKLFDELGL
+1 MTGLFDELGL
-11 NKELLLAL
+11 NKKLLLAL
-19 KENGYTT
+19 KESGYTI

-60 PILMKMR
+60 PILMKMKNAR
-67 NNIRNA
+67 SA
-73 QALILVPTRELAIQV
+73 QALVLVPTRELAIQV
-88 AREINKLA
+88 AKEMSKLA

-110 NMKNQIIRLEKGVH
+110 NMRNQIIRLERGIH

-137 RQKTAYLNS
+137 GQKTIYLDT

-184 ATILPEILEI
+184 ATILPEIIEI
-194 SKKYMKNPIHI
+194 SKRYMKNPIHV

-218 QMYLITNEKEKYNHL
+218 QMYLIINEKEKYNHL
-233 CDIIKQNIIHNNNN
+233 CNLIKQS
-247 NNNNQMIIFTSTKQ
+247 NNNQMLIFTSTKQ

-267 MNLRKKE
+267 TNLRKKE
-274 LLKVTALH
+274 LLQVTALH
-282 GDLSQRQRNYAMNKF
+282 GDLSQRQRNYAMHKF
-297 RNEQEQILVA
+297 RDEQEQILVA

-322 VINYDIPREPL
+322 VINYDIPRDPI

-342 ARANSNGKAISLVA
+342 ARANSDGKAISLVA

-372 NIRQLNQEIG
+372 KVRQLNEELG
-382 IPIPKIQKE
+382 IPIPKIQKT
-391 FKKYNYLNKNKHFN
+391 FKKYNYLNKNKPFN
-405 KWSKRTYKNN
+405 KWSKHNYKNS
-415 KKKNYNYKKSSNRN
+415 KKKNSMYKKSSNRN
-429 FRKR
+429 FRKH

>member
-1 MTKLFDELGL
+1 MTRLFDELGL

-32 KAIPIILQGNDVI
+32 KSIPIILQGNDVI

-60 PILMKMR
+60 PILMKMK
-67 NNIRNA
+67 NARNA
-73 QALILVPTRELAIQV
+73 QALVLVPTRELAIQV
-88 AREINKLA
+88 TGEINKLA

-110 NMKNQIIRLEKGVH
+110 NMRNQIIRLERGVH

-137 RQKTAYLNS
+137 GQKTVYLNS

-184 ATILPEILEI
+184 ATIFQEIIEI
-194 SKKYMKNPIHI
+194 SKKYMKNPIHV

-218 QMYLITNEKEKYNHL
+218 QMYLIINEKEKYNHL
-233 CDIIKQNIIHNNNN
+233 CDLIKQS
-247 NNNNQMIIFTSTKQ
+247 NNNQIVIFTSTKQ
-261 KAEELA
+261 KAEQLA
-267 MNLRKKE
+267 LNLRNKE

-282 GDLSQRQRNYAMNKF
+282 GDLSQRQRNYAMHKF

-322 VINYDIPREPL
+322 VINYDIPRDPL

-342 ARANSNGKAISLVA
+342 ARANSDGKAISLVA

-364 KILRYTKY
+364 KILKHTKY
-372 NIRQLNQEIG
+372 NVRQLNEEIG

-391 FKKYNYLNKNKHFN
+391 FKKHNYLNKNKPFN
-405 KWSKRTYKNN
+405 KWSKHNYKNS

-429 FRKR
+429 FRKH

>member
-1 MTKLFDELGL
+1 MTRLFDELGL

-60 PILMKMR
+60 PILMKMK
-67 NNIRNA
+67 NTRNA
-73 QALILVPTRELAIQV
+73 QALVLVPTRELAIQV
-88 AREINKLA
+88 AGEMNKLA

-110 NMKNQIIRLEKGVH
+110 NMKNQIIRLERGVH

-137 RQKTAYLNS
+137 GQKTVYLNS

-167 NYILSKV
+167 NYILSKL

-184 ATILPEILEI
+184 ATIFPEIIEI
-194 SKKYMKNPIHI
+194 SKKYMKNPIRV

-218 QMYLITNEKEKYNHL
+218 QMYLIINEKEKYNHL
-233 CDIIKQNIIHNNNN
+233 CDLIKQS
-247 NNNNQMIIFTSTKQ
+247 NNNQIVIFTSTKQ
-261 KAEELA
+261 KAEQLA
-267 MNLRKKE
+267 MNLRKRE

-282 GDLSQRQRNYAMNKF
+282 GDLSQRQRNYAMHKF

-322 VINYDIPREPL
+322 VINYDIPRDPL

-342 ARANSNGKAISLVA
+342 ARANSDGKAISLVA
-356 IEKISDFE
+356 IEKISDFK
-364 KILRYTKY
+364 KILEHTKY
-372 NIRQLNQEIG
+372 NVRQLNEEIG
-382 IPIPKIQKE
+382 IPIPRIQKE
-391 FKKYNYLNKNKHFN
+391 FKKHNYLNKNKPFN
-405 KWSKRTYKNN
+405 KWSKHNYKNS
-415 KKKNYNYKKSSNRN
+415 KKKNNNHKKSSNRN
-429 FRKR
+429 FRKH

>member
-1 MTKLFDELGL
+1 MTGLFDELGL
-11 NKELLLAL
+11 NKKLLLAL
-19 KENGYTT
+19 QESGYTI

-60 PILMKMR
+60 PILMKMK
-67 NNIRNA
+67 NTRNA
-73 QALILVPTRELAIQV
+73 QALVLVPTRELAIQV
-88 AREINKLA
+88 AKEMDKLA

-110 NMKNQIIRLEKGVH
+110 NMRNQIIRLERGIH

-130 GRLIDHI
+130 GRLMDHI
-137 RQKTAYLNS
+137 GQKTIFLDT

-167 NYILSKV
+167 NYILSKI

-184 ATILPEILEI
+184 ATILPEIIEI
-194 SKKYMKNPIHI
+194 SKRYMKNPIHV

-233 CDIIKQNIIHNNNN
+233 CDLIKQS
-247 NNNNQMIIFTSTKQ
+247 NNNQMLIFTSTKQ

-274 LLKVTALH
+274 LLQVTALH
-282 GDLSQRQRNYAMNKF
+282 GDLSQRQRNYAMHKF
-297 RNEQEQILVA
+297 RDEQEQILVA

-322 VINYDIPREPL
+322 VINYDIPRDPI

-342 ARANSNGKAISLVA
+342 ARANSDGKAISLVA

-372 NIRQLNQEIG
+372 KVRQLNEEIG

-391 FKKYNYLNKNKHFN
+391 FKKHNYLNKNKPFN
-405 KWSKRTYKNN
+405 KWSKHNYKNS
-415 KKKNYNYKKSSNRN
+415 KKKNYV
-429 FRKR
+429 

>member
-1 MTKLFDELGL
+1 MTRLFDELGL

-60 PILMKMR
+60 PILMKMK
-67 NNIRNA
+67 NARNA
-73 QALILVPTRELAIQV
+73 QALVLVPTRELAIQV
-88 AREINKLA
+88 AGEMNKLA
-96 KYTETKVAAIYGGQ
+96 KYTEIKVAAIYGGQ
-110 NMKNQIIRLEKGVH
+110 NMRNQIIRLERGVH

-137 RQKTAYLNS
+137 GQKTVYLNS

-184 ATILPEILEI
+184 ATIFPEIIKI
-194 SKKYMKNPIHI
+194 SKKYMKNPIHV

-218 QMYLITNEKEKYNHL
+218 QMYLIINEKEKYNHL
-233 CDIIKQNIIHNNNN
+233 CDLIKQS
-247 NNNNQMIIFTSTKQ
+247 NNNQIVIFTSTKQ
-261 KAEELA
+261 KAEQLA

-282 GDLSQRQRNYAMNKF
+282 GDLSQRQRNYTMHKF

-322 VINYDIPREPL
+322 VINYDIPRDPL

-342 ARANSNGKAISLVA
+342 ARANSDGKAISLAA

-364 KILRYTKY
+364 KIWKHTKY
-372 NIRQLNQEIG
+372 NVRQLNEEIG

-391 FKKYNYLNKNKHFN
+391 FKKHNYLNKNKPFN
-405 KWSKRTYKNN
+405 KWSKHNYKNS
-415 KKKNYNYKKSSNRN
+415 KKKNGNYKKSSNRN
-429 FRKR
+429 FRKH

>member
-1 MTKLFDELGL
+1 MTGLFDELGL
-11 NKELLLAL
+11 NKKLLLAL
-19 KENGYTT
+19 KESGYTV

-60 PILMKMR
+60 PILMKMKNAR
-67 NNIRNA
+67 SA
-73 QALILVPTRELAIQV
+73 QALVLVPTRELAIQV
-88 AREINKLA
+88 AKEMNKLA

-110 NMKNQIIRLEKGVH
+110 NMRNQIIRLERGIH

-130 GRLIDHI
+130 GRLMDHI
-137 RQKTAYLNS
+137 GQKTIFLDT

-184 ATILPEILEI
+184 ATILPEIIEI
-194 SKKYMKNPIHI
+194 SKRYMKNPIHV

-233 CDIIKQNIIHNNNN
+233 CDLIKQS
-247 NNNNQMIIFTSTKQ
+247 NNNQMLIFTSTKQ

-274 LLKVTALH
+274 LLQVTALH
-282 GDLSQRQRNYAMNKF
+282 GDLSQRQRNYAMHKF
-297 RNEQEQILVA
+297 RDEQEQILVA

-322 VINYDIPREPL
+322 VINYDIPRDPI

-342 ARANSNGKAISLVA
+342 ARANSDGKAISLVA

-372 NIRQLNQEIG
+372 KVRQLNEEIG
-382 IPIPKIQKE
+382 IPIPKIQKT
-391 FKKYNYLNKNKHFN
+391 FKKHNYLNKNKPFN
-405 KWSKRTYKNN
+405 KWSKHNYKNS
-415 KKKNYNYKKSSNRN
+415 KKKKSMYKKSSNRN
-429 FRKR
+429 YRKH

>member
-1 MTKLFDELGL
+1 MTGLFDELGL
-11 NKELLLAL
+11 NKKLLLAL
-19 KENGYTT
+19 KESGYTV

-60 PILMKMR
+60 PILMKMKNAR
-67 NNIRNA
+67 SA
-73 QALILVPTRELAIQV
+73 QALVLVPTRELAIQV
-88 AREINKLA
+88 AKEMSKLA

-110 NMKNQIIRLEKGVH
+110 NMRNQIIRLERGIH

-137 RQKTAYLNS
+137 GQKTIYLDT

-184 ATILPEILEI
+184 ATILPEIIDI
-194 SKKYMKNPIHI
+194 SKRYMKNPIHV

-218 QMYLITNEKEKYNHL
+218 QMYLIINEKEKYNHL
-233 CDIIKQNIIHNNNN
+233 CNLIKQS
-247 NNNNQMIIFTSTKQ
+247 NNNQMLIFTSTKQ

-267 MNLRKKE
+267 TNLRKKE
-274 LLKVTALH
+274 LLQVTALH
-282 GDLSQRQRNYAMNKF
+282 GDLSQRQRNYAMHKF
-297 RNEQEQILVA
+297 RDEQEQILVA

-322 VINYDIPREPL
+322 VINYDIPRDPI

-342 ARANSNGKAISLVA
+342 ARANSDGKAISLVA

-372 NIRQLNQEIG
+372 KVRQLNEEIG
-382 IPIPKIQKE
+382 IPIPKIQKT
-391 FKKYNYLNKNKHFN
+391 FKKHNYLNKNKPFN
-405 KWSKRTYKNN
+405 KWSKHNYKNS
-415 KKKNYNYKKSSNRN
+415 KKKNSMYKKSSNRN
-429 FRKR
+429 FRKH

>member
-1 MTKLFDELGL
+1 MTGLFDELGL
-11 NKELLLAL
+11 NKKLLLAL
-19 KENGYTT
+19 KESGYTV

-60 PILMKMR
+60 PILMKMKNVR
-67 NNIRNA
+67 NV
-73 QALILVPTRELAIQV
+73 QALVLVPTRELAIQV
-88 AREINKLA
+88 AKEMNKLA

-110 NMKNQIIRLEKGVH
+110 NMRNQIIRLERGIH

-130 GRLIDHI
+130 GRLMDHI
-137 RQKTAYLNS
+137 GQKTIFLDT

-184 ATILPEILEI
+184 ATILPEIIEI
-194 SKKYMKNPIHI
+194 SKRYMKNPIHV

-233 CDIIKQNIIHNNNN
+233 CDLIKQS
-247 NNNNQMIIFTSTKQ
+247 NNNQMLIFTSTKQ

-267 MNLRKKE
+267 VNLRKKE
-274 LLKVTALH
+274 LLQVTALH
-282 GDLSQRQRNYAMNKF
+282 GDLSQRQRNYAMHKF
-297 RNEQEQILVA
+297 RDEQEQILVA

-322 VINYDIPREPL
+322 VINYDIPRDPI

-342 ARANSNGKAISLVA
+342 ARANSDGKAISLVA

-372 NIRQLNQEIG
+372 KVRQLNEEIG
-382 IPIPKIQKE
+382 IPIPKIQKA
-391 FKKYNYLNKNKHFN
+391 FKKHNYLNKNKPFN
-405 KWSKRTYKNN
+405 KWSKHNYKNS
-415 KKKNYNYKKSSNRN
+415 KKKKSMYKKSSNRN
-429 FRKR
+429 YRKH